1 MCTIVV
7 INIMSVLICASVC
20 GSLCNAFFVLIGALC
35 GLSLVQET
43 RRISYLL
50 MATVVLG
57 IGECMSLFGCDLLR
71 WVITVLMIQAHCCW
85 SYFMTIT
92 NCLSLSQ
99 MRKKEVLVII
109 EDPSALRGVNMVL
122 HIQRTGPLN

>member
-71 WVITVLMIQAHCCW
+71 WVITVW